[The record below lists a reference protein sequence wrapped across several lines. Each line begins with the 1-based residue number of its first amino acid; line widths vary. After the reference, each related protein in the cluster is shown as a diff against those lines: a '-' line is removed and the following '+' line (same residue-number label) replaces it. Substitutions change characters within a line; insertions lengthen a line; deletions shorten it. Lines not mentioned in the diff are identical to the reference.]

1 MNELNGPLVIR
12 TFRSRL
18 SSSWRSGFGIVFC
31 IVLSFIASRC
41 PAQPISPEANAAIA
55 EQHIKAASLYK
66 FLSYVEWPPTAFSRA
81 DSPYVIGVISADV
94 IEDDLLKIIANRN
107 LNNRSLIIKKLNAN
121 DPLTGIHVLFIGQG
135 EKAAQAQL
143 LKQAQQQSILIVT
156 ETRDALAQGSMINFV
171 TTDNR
176 VRFEVALDTA
186 EKAALKLSSRML
198 SVALSVTRG
207 AP

>member
-1 MNELNGPLVIR
+1 
-12 TFRSRL
+12 
-18 SSSWRSGFGIVFC
+18 
-31 IVLSFIASRC
+31 
-41 PAQPISPEANAAIA
+41 
-55 EQHIKAASLYK
+55 
-66 FLSYVEWPPTAFSRA
+66 
-81 DSPYVIGVISADV
+81 V